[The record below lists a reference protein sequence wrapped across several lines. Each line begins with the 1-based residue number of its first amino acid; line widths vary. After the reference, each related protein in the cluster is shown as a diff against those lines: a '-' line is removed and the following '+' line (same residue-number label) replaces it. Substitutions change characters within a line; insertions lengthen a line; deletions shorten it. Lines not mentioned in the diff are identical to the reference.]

1 MLVDA
6 TVEQGILQRLI
17 YCLGA
22 GIVILLILFSG
33 LPLVVKTILTVLF
46 LLLNVWWYKT
56 FVALQAITEIWQQ
69 DNVTWGWRSIASS
82 KYKTAVLK
90 QTHYLGIVIVLN
102 FQYRATHYN
111 VLIWRDQVNLTE
123 WRKLLVLTR
132 LKQSQQNLF

>member
-82 KYKTAVLK
+82 K
-90 QTHYLGIVIVLN
+90 
-102 FQYRATHYN
+102 
-111 VLIWRDQVNLTE
+111 
-123 WRKLLVLTR
+123 
-132 LKQSQQNLF
+132 